1 MTGHPPFARSGAV
14 ARGVGAL
21 VALTALVI
29 GVPVGLAHAVGWPLP
44 HSLPSAGAMRA
55 ALTTRG
61 ISDRVLLDTLACVAW
76 LAWASAF
83 ASVAAEVI
91 AVAAGRASR
100 RLRWAETFQPVAGR
114 LVAAVLFAILTLT
127 RGEVT
132 STTPTRLS
140 LASRLQPASITLDA
154 PVASTTPSP
163 YGPHPA
169 PSVQVATSPATATT
183 AAPPATVPYTV
194 VRHDTLWSIA
204 QTRLGDPLLWKEIFA
219 LNEGRPQPDG
229 RTLTDPH
236 WIYPGWT
243 LILPPVTPAS
253 VPVPIAPTSPATGPT
268 TTTPTSPPAEPH
280 SATSAPAPRA
290 PLPTSRA
297 AAPIRLPSGSIIA
310 GSFATGVLSA
320 LAAGRLRR
328 RRHYRPQPPRPGH
341 HLDQPARSAGLRDL
355 LVTVHT
361 TRNEDDEL
369 TSSTPTPPTPM
380 IAIPEDDAL
389 LHPDMI
395 EVARHDHDTVR
406 LGLCDW
412 PGLALGGPGAESAL
426 RAWLASLLTRNGPY
440 GAEILVTCRLGD
452 RLFPGLGLPGLRRVD
467 TTETALIHLETAMVG
482 RTRRL
487 DDAGVPDAAA
497 HRRQSPEYPFPLLL
511 VATEVVPE
519 ALDACWRAI
528 LATATRLGLAALVL
542 SPEHEANESPTTDAD
557 PRLVVGK
564 DGSLQQV
571 TPRSLADRLEGG
583 WLFQLSV
590 ADGVDLLA
598 PVAAIHNDHQFDEAD
613 RCDDPHDDGAAVTIR
628 SNGARSSVKTADAL
642 AVSWPPSSRH
652 VPEWA
657 PIRVRVLGPARVEA
671 WGDEITSGLRSSA
684 YELLAWY
691 ALRPDGATAEA
702 AIDALWPDA
711 SPQRGRERF
720 WTALGNL
727 RSRLHDPNNESVE
740 ILTKVGEHYRPDPT
754 VLDLDLWRFE
764 NALSDAARANEAVDV
779 IAALEVAAAT
789 YGGDFYPSANA
800 LWVEP
805 AREDLHRRALDAQLR
820 LAELRADDGRP
831 DAAIAA
837 LERAIEI
844 DPICEDAYRR
854 LMTLQARFGRDDAA
868 QRTWRLLQGRL
879 AELDLEPETTT
890 TDLVHE
896 ILTARPIPTG
906 RRLQVRR

>member
-1 MTGHPPFARSGAV
+1 MRGA
-14 ARGVGAL
+14 GAL

-44 HSLPSAGAMRA
+44 HGLPSASAMRS

-76 LAWASAF
+76 LAWASAVG
-83 ASVAAEVI
+83 SVASEVI
-91 AVAAGRASR
+91 AVARGRASR
-100 RLRWAETFQPVAGR
+100 RLPVAGTFQPIVGR
-114 LVAAVLFAILTLT
+114 LVAAVLFAILALS
-127 RGEVT
+127 RPEPT
-132 STTPTRLS
+132 SSEPSRNS
-140 LASRLQPASITLDA
+140 LAGQLLPAFVALDA
-154 PVASTTPSP
+154 PVVSTTPSTNKSSS
-163 YGPHPA
+163 A
-169 PSVQVATSPATATT
+169 PPVRTTATPT
-183 AAPPATVPYTV
+183 QATPTLPPATTYTV

-219 LNEGRPQPDG
+219 LNEGRPQLDG

-243 LILPPVTPAS
+243 LILPPATPAS

-268 TTTPTSPPAEPH
+268 TTTPTSPPAEAH
-280 SATSAPAPRA
+280 SATSAPTPRA

-328 RRHYRPQPPRPGH
+328 RRHYRPQPPRPGR

-355 LVTVHT
+355 LVTIHT

-380 IAIPEDDAL
+380 TAIPEDDAL
-389 LHPDMI
+389 LHPDVI
-395 EVARHDHDTVR
+395 EVARRDRDAVR

-412 PGLALGGPGAESAL
+412 PGLSLGGPGAESAL

-440 GAEILVTCRLGD
+440 GAEILVAGRLGD
-452 RLFPGLGLPGLRRVD
+452 RLFPGLDLPGLRRVG
-467 TTETALIHLETAMVG
+467 TAETALTRLETAIVG

-487 DDAGVPDAAA
+487 DDAGVPDATA
-497 HRRQSPEYPFPLLL
+497 HRRQSPEDPFPLLL
-511 VATEVVPE
+511 AVTGVVPE
-519 ALDACWRAI
+519 ALDARWRAI

-542 SPEHEANESPTTDAD
+542 SPEHGADESPTTGTN
-557 PRLVVGK
+557 PGLVVRG

-571 TPRSLADRLEGG
+571 TPRSLADLLGG
-583 WLFQLSV
+583 GRLFQLTA

-598 PVAAIHNDHQFDEAD
+598 PVAAIHSDHEFDEAD
-613 RCDDPHDDGAAVTIR
+613 RSDEPYDNGAAATANR
-628 SNGARSSVKTADAL
+628 NGARSSVKTADAL

-652 VPEWA
+652 IPQLA
-657 PIRVRVLGPARVEA
+657 PIRVKVLGPAHVEA
-671 WGDEITSGLRSSA
+671 WGNEVTSGLRSSA

-702 AIDALWPDA
+702 AIDALWPDT

-727 RSRLHDPNNESVE
+727 RSRLHGPSNESVE
-740 ILTKVGEHYRPDPT
+740 ILTKVGEHYRPDPI

-764 NALSDAARANEAVDV
+764 NALSDAARANEPVDA
-779 IAALEVAAAT
+779 IAALEVATAT
-789 YGGDFYPSANA
+789 YGGDFYPNANA

-820 LAELRADDGRP
+820 LAELRADDGHP
-831 DAAIAA
+831 NAAIAV

-896 ILTARPIPTG
+896 ILTARPTPTG
-906 RRLQVRR
+906 QRLQVRR